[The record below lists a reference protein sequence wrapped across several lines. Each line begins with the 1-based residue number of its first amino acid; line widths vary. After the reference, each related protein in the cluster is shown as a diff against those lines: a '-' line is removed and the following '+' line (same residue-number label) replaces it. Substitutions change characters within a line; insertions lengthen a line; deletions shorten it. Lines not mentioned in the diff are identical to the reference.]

1 MSRERLLGTVA
12 ELKALAERLSKC
24 RDVAK
29 LDQGDHREA
38 WALAHAF
45 ADLEE
50 SFGRILDDQLKKLTA
65 GELGESETLDLLLEI
80 GEELRHVLYHIHDPR
95 FYRYLKD

>member
-24 RDVAK
+24 PDVVK
-29 LDQGDHREA
+29 LDQGDHKEA

-45 ADLEE
+45 HDLEE
-50 SFGRILDDQLKKLTA
+50 SFRRILDDQLKKLTA
-65 GELGESETLDLLLEI
+65 SDLDESETLDLLLEI